1 MKLKST
7 VLAIAACTAMA
18 AVVATPV
25 LAQAVSGK
33 VEAVGDGGR
42 DVTVKGADGKSHKL
56 NMSGSRTEVTIAGK
70 KADRAAVKSGMDCTI
85 DGPAGGEAKTVT
97 CK

>member
-1 MKLKST
+1 MNLKST

-18 AVVATPV
+18 AVIATPV

-56 NMSGSRTEVTIAGK
+56 TMSGSRTNVMIAGK
-70 KADRAAVKSGMDCTI
+70 KADRGALKAGMDCTLE
-85 DGPAGGEAKTVT
+85 GPAGGEAKTVT